1 MNLSRRTCVLSCS
14 DLPLAALGLGGCA
27 REAKEGGR

>member
-14 DLPLAALGLGGCA
+14 ALPLAALGLDYCLSVA
-27 REAKEGGR
+27 LEVP